1 MRKLFLVCICT
12 AFSVLNLFA
21 QDGIDAKVTLLSS
34 VSLENKHILTNS
46 DEKSEFDMSPGFM
59 LGLEFTFNNYQKIYK
74 YGLGTNFQFNQSF
87 VNHKGSYTYWPIYL
101 FNRYDIFKTSDFSA
115 GLQIDLGYNFMFANN
130 YFFSS
135 SSSASGGIF
144 YSIGSIYELN
154 NSFQVRI
161 SYSNN
166 YSSVKNEANKYLIK
180 NSFLSLGAGYTF

>member
-1 MRKLFLVCICT
+1 
-12 AFSVLNLFA
+12 
-21 QDGIDAKVTLLSS
+21 
-34 VSLENKHILTNS
+34 
-46 DEKSEFDMSPGFM
+46 
-59 LGLEFTFNNYQKIYK
+59 
-74 YGLGTNFQFNQSF
+74 
-87 VNHKGSYTYWPIYL
+87 
-101 FNRYDIFKTSDFSA
+101 
-115 GLQIDLGYNFMFANN
+115 MFANN

-180 NSFLSLGAGYTF
+180 NSFLSLGAGYTFLKCF